1 MRICL
6 LSREYPPDTG
16 FGGIATFTKHLAHGL
31 KNLGHEVVVVALAK
45 DKAKIADD
53 NGIPVHRVEA
63 YPFTSKLSAL
73 NMCMP
78 HSKYILLSF
87 TALWDK
93 FAQLHA
99 EKPFDVIDT
108 PELLA
113 DGIIPAVTQTVPQ
126 VIRLYTPH
134 SKFIAEKLHNV
145 VPSFDHQF
153 VAMLERIAML
163 QAAVLTSPSND
174 LAEFVA
180 GDLGIELSQ
189 IRIVRNPIDTEIFT
203 TEGVKALP
211 PTEKLRVLFVG
222 RLEGRKGI
230 TYLIDAIP
238 KIVKVCPNVE
248 FVIVGDDT
256 TTAEGM
262 TSVLTGLKKSLAASD
277 CAKYVKFIDRISL
290 DELPSYYRSAD
301 ISIVPSVYDNS
312 PYTCL
317 EAMSCGRPVIG
328 TDAGGTKEYIE
339 HNVSGL
345 IIPAC
350 DSNAIAEA
358 CIKLLTDQS
367 ERTRLSEGARQRAV
381 KHFDRTEIARQT
393 VECYELAKSLHHER
407 IESNAARTLYN
418 HDYKQATKDA
428 AALIEGLDKTIYDL
442 LFQRSFRFRISH
454 RWRILK
460 ARPKLFA
467 AKLAAKFMR
476 GSLRLI
482 GTSEA
487 KMPPMLKN
495 IEASID
501 CKDRERLSG
510 ELAGKHEY

>member
-31 KNLGHEVVVVALAK
+31 KNLGHDVVVVALAK
-45 DKAKIADD
+45 DKAKLADD

-73 NMCMP
+73 SMCIP
-78 HSKYILLSF
+78 YSKYVLF
-87 TALWDK
+87 CCTALWDK

-113 DGIIPAVTQTVPQ
+113 EGIIPAVTQTVPQ

-153 VAMLERIAML
+153 VALLERIAML
-163 QAAVLTSPSND
+163 EAAVLTSPSND

-180 GDLGIELSQ
+180 GDLGIKQSQ
-189 IRIVRNPIDTEIFT
+189 IQIVRNPIDTQIFT
-203 TEGVKALP
+203 PDGDKALP
-211 PTEKLRVLFVG
+211 PTEKLRLLFVG

-230 TYLIDAIP
+230 TYLVDAIP
-238 KIVKVCPNVE
+238 KIVAACPNVE
-248 FVIVGDDT
+248 FVIIGDDT

-262 TSVLTGLKKSLAASD
+262 TSVLTGLKKSLSD
-277 CAKYVKFIDRISL
+277 SNCAKYVTFIDRISL
-290 DELPSYYRSAD
+290 DALPSYYRSAD
-301 ISIVPSVYDNS
+301 ISVVPSVYDNS

-317 EAMSCGRPVIG
+317 EAMACGRPVIG

-358 CIKLLTDQS
+358 CIKLLTDKA
-367 ERTRLSEGARQRAV
+367 ERTRLSQGARQRAV
-381 KHFDRTEIARQT
+381 KYFDRTEIARET
-393 VECYELAKSLHHER
+393 VKCYELATRLHHER
-407 IESNAARTLYN
+407 SQSKAAHSLYN
-418 HDYKQATKDA
+418 HDFKQATGDA
-428 AALIEGLDKTIYDL
+428 AALIDSFDKAIYDL
-442 LFQRSFRFRISH
+442 LFQRSYRFRIAH
-454 RWRILK
+454 WWRILK

-467 AKLAAKFMR
+467 AKLTAKFMR
-476 GSLRLI
+476 NGLKLI

-487 KMPPMLKN
+487 KMPPLLKN
-495 IEASID
+495 IEASIES
-501 CKDRERLSG
+501 KDRERLSG
-510 ELAGKHEY
+510 IAGKHE